1 MAAAEPKS
9 LINYNISSICG
20 GCIATRNRLF
30 MQQPKNLNRL
40 LRALSRQGLD
50 VSYDNKV
57 YSICLNSS
65 LKENWQ
71 DANSTGEDWQD
82 VNSTTQNSENV
93 FATRENWQEPSSITA
108 EVLLPEGFPVE
119 AKALKQLANLAN
131 VRHPQGG
138 CVCRA
143 CATPDFHPGDAGVAI
158 GSIAQTDKMVIP
170 AAVGSDI
177 NCGMRLHVADLS
189 VEQFVGKRDRFVE
202 LMKGDYFFGTRDV
215 SMTAKTARAMFQHG
229 IPGWL
234 DGMLDRA
241 IGSAANSDFEQLAAE
256 CEHTFGGGSMNGDV
270 KWAPEELVP
279 NDGTVRDGGLATI
292 GGGNHFV
299 EIQVVEEVVDRATA
313 YTWGVRSGQIAL
325 MIHSGSRNV
334 GKYIGGM
341 WRDRACAA
349 WPKNLKYPES
359 GLFPLS
365 VEANPELVSS
375 YLQAEAT
382 AANYGF
388 INRLLLA
395 ELLRLR
401 LRQVFGDVEAPLVYD
416 LPHNITL
423 AEGAGWVTRKGAC
436 PAHSGQPVIV
446 PGSMGAPSYLLV
458 GLGNDRFLRSAS
470 HGAGRARSRFD
481 LSRQGADKTD
491 GALGLTGIDCIT
503 LRQERRIEEAPAAYK
518 PIQPVI
524 DVQVEA
530 QMVGIVAKMK
540 PVLTFKA

>member
-1 MAAAEPKS
+1 M
-9 LINYNISSICG
+9 
-20 GCIATRNRLF
+20 
-30 MQQPKNLNRL
+30 
-40 LRALSRQGLD
+40 SRQGLD
-50 VSYDNKV
+50 VSYSNKV
-57 YSICLNSS
+57 YSIQLNSS
-65 LKENWQ
+65 LEQHWKN
-71 DANSTGEDWQD
+71 AG
-82 VNSTTQNSENV
+82 
-93 FATRENWQEPSSITA
+93 ATTA
-108 EVLLPEGFPVE
+108 EVLLPENFPVE
-119 AKALKQLANLAN
+119 AKALKQLANLAQ

-143 CATPDFHPGDAGVAI
+143 CATPDFHPGDGGVAI
-158 GSIAQTDKMVIP
+158 GSIVQTSEMVIP

-189 VEQFVGKRDRFVE
+189 LEQFLAKRDCFVE

-215 SMTAKTARAMFQHG
+215 SMSAKTARAMFQNG

-234 DGMLDRA
+234 EGMLDRPT
-241 IGSAANSDFEQLAAE
+241 GSAANSDFAQLLSE
-256 CEHTFGGGSMNGDV
+256 CDRVFLGGCMNGDV
-270 KWAPEELVP
+270 KWVPEELVP

-299 EIQVVEEVVDRATA
+299 EIQVVEEVADRATA
-313 YTWGVRSGQIAL
+313 YTWGVRSGQIAFA
-325 MIHSGSRNV
+325 IHSGSRNV

-341 WRDRACAA
+341 WRDRAREA
-349 WPKNLKYPES
+349 WPKSLKYPES

-365 VEANPELVSS
+365 VAANPELVSS

-401 LRQVFGDVEAPLVYD
+401 LRQVFGDLEAPLVCD

-423 AEGAGWVTRKGAC
+423 AESGGWVTRKGAC
-436 PAHSGQPVIV
+436 PAHPGQPVII

-458 GLGNDRFLRSAS
+458 GKGNDRFLNSAS

-481 LSRQGADKTD
+481 MSREGADKSD
-491 GALGLTGIDCIT
+491 AALGLIGVDCIT
-503 LRQERRIEEAPAAYK
+503 LREERRIEEAPAAYK
-518 PIQPVI
+518 QIQPII
-524 DVQVEA
+524 DLQVEA
-530 QMVGIVAKMK
+530 QMVDLVAKMK